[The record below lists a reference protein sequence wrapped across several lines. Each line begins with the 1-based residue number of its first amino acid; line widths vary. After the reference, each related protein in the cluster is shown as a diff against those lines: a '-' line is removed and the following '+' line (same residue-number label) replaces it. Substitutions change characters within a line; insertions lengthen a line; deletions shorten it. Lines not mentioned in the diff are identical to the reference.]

1 MTKPYIIDSKI
12 LIGNYILPTPDL
24 HVTPLNTIAMS
35 GEGDYVD
42 NMGIIANPNVQGLGC
57 SVDTTALEMSTNMGW
72 NFPNFV
78 RSYFNTD
85 TSAYNNCTPVSDEE
99 IIKNQRFEV
108 HPNPLGRKAEINTH
122 QRKIVYYN
130 LYDLKG
136 NQLSKN
142 SDYKLRQNDDAY
154 LFINKKLK
162 GGMYLLS
169 GVFADKGQFNIKL
182 LINN

>member
-1 MTKPYIIDSKI
+1 
-12 LIGNYILPTPDL
+12 
-24 HVTPLNTIAMS
+24 
-35 GEGDYVD
+35 
-42 NMGIIANPNVQGLGC
+42 
-57 SVDTTALEMSTNMGW
+57 
-72 NFPNFV
+72 
-78 RSYFNTD
+78 

-99 IIKNQRFEV
+99 IIKNQRFYV
-108 HPNPLGRKAEINTH
+108 HPNPIDRKAEINTH

-182 LINN
+182 IINN